1 MFNTVMLVVSAIITS
16 IVLMWS
22 GICLTWAYY
31 ATDMKV
37 HDMFSVI
44 GPLFVV
50 TGFASPFVVI
60 EELR

>member
-1 MFNTVMLVVSAIITS
+1 MFNTAMLVLSAIITS

-31 ATDMKV
+31 ATDMVV

-44 GPLFVV
+44 GPMFVIV
-50 TGFASPFVVI
+50 GFASPFAII

>member
-1 MFNTVMLVVSAIITS
+1 MFNTVMLVLSAIITS

-31 ATDMKV
+31 ATDMET
-37 HDMFSVI
+37 HDMLFIV
-44 GPLFVV
+44 GPMLVLI
-50 TGFASPFVVI
+50 GFAAPFAII